1 MPAVLYSSSML
12 SISHAATGAFL
23 AAKLHNPLLYIPVV
37 LISHYIEDWVLH
49 WDVGTGLSN
58 GTRKKS
64 TAFIL
69 EIFDILL
76 AAGIVLA
83 MYPTSPLHAIQNLFS
98 GQFVGLDPY
107 VGALI
112 ALLPDFIEAPRNF
125 FHWNPPFLKPLNAFH
140 HAVHHS
146 TSNII
151 KGLWPQL
158 VLLSGLWIF
167 R

>member
-1 MPAVLYSSSML
+1 ML

-23 AAKLHNPLLYIPVV
+23 AAKLHNPILYVPVV
-37 LISHYIEDWVLH
+37 LLSHYVEDWILH

-69 EIFDILL
+69 EIFDLLL
-76 AAGIVLA
+76 AVGIVLA
-83 MYPTSPLHAIQNLFS
+83 MYPISTLHPIQNLLT
-98 GQFVGLDPY
+98 GQFGGLDPY
-107 VGALI
+107 VGALVG
-112 ALLPDFIEAPRNF
+112 LLPDFLEAPRNF
-125 FHWNPPFLKPLNAFH
+125 FRWNPPFLKPINAFH
-140 HAVHHS
+140 HAIHRS
-146 TSNII
+146 TPNII

>member
-1 MPAVLYSSSML
+1 ML

-23 AAKLHNPLLYIPVV
+23 AAKLHNPLLYVPAV
-37 LISHYIEDWVLH
+37 LVSHYIEDWILH

-69 EIFDILL
+69 EVFDLLL
-76 AAGIVLA
+76 AVGIVFA
-83 MYPTSPLHAIQNLFS
+83 MYPTSPLHPIQNIFS
-98 GQFVGLDPY
+98 GQFGGLDPY

-112 ALLPDFIEAPRNF
+112 ALLPDFLEAPRNF
-125 FHWNPPFLKPLNAFH
+125 FLWNPSFLKPINAFH
-140 HAVHHS
+140 HSIHRS

-158 VLLSGLWIF
+158 VLLAGLWIF